1 MPTNLNELIAP
12 VFYKLPHQIKN
23 HEYTHYWLRGGRGS
37 TKSSVISLE
46 IIIGMMKNSAYN
58 AIVFRKVGHYLK
70 ESVFEQL
77 IWAIDK
83 LNVIDFWQINLSPLG
98 LTYKPTGQRIIFR
111 GCDDPKKTKS
121 VKLRKGYFAYCWFNF
136 SDQLKLF

>member
-1 MPTNLNELIAP
+1 MRTNLNELIAP
-12 VFYKLPHQIKN
+12 VFYRLHHQIKN

-37 TKSSVISLE
+37 TKSSFISIE
-46 IIIGMMKNSAYN
+46 IIMGMMKNPDYN

-83 LNVIDFWQINLSPLG
+83 LNVADFWRINLSPLG
-98 LTYKPTGQRIIFR
+98 LAYKPTGQRIYLPRVRRSEKNEIN
-111 GCDDPKKTKS
+111 KT
-121 VKLRKGYFAYCWFNF
+121 
-136 SDQLKLF
+136 